1 MFHILE
7 FIVSLTW
14 IKNIDARFHE
24 PKTNA
29 IVQKKFTTLETVLAR
44 LRFFARFVTL

>member
-7 FIVSLTW
+7 FIVSLIR

-24 PKTNA
+24 PKTDA
-29 IVQKKFTTLETVLAR
+29 ITQKKFSPLMKQS
-44 LRFFARFVTL
+44 